1 MHPPEGEIVVS
12 FFENTRKPA
21 GLGGKMMVFL
31 MNLGHRG
38 LSRWGFQFLDLSA
51 DAAALD
57 CGCGGGANLKRLLKS
72 CPEGRVTGVDYSE
85 ISVGKSRVLNQE
97 AVAAGRCRVLQA
109 SVMHLPFSL
118 ETFNAVT
125 AFETVYFWPDL
136 HRSFQE
142 VRRVLKPGGT
152 FLICN
157 ECGGDAPRDEKW
169 TEVVSG
175 MVIYR
180 DAQLKAALEK
190 ADFREIQIHKNRH
203 GWLCVTGRK

>member
-72 CPEGRVTGVDYSE
+72 CP
-85 ISVGKSRVLNQE
+85 
-97 AVAAGRCRVLQA
+97 
-109 SVMHLPFSL
+109 
-118 ETFNAVT
+118 
-125 AFETVYFWPDL
+125 
-136 HRSFQE
+136 
-142 VRRVLKPGGT
+142 
-152 FLICN
+152 
-157 ECGGDAPRDEKW
+157 
-169 TEVVSG
+169 
-175 MVIYR
+175 
-180 DAQLKAALEK
+180 
-190 ADFREIQIHKNRH
+190 
-203 GWLCVTGRK
+203 

>member
-1 MHPPEGEIVVS
+1 MS

-72 CPEGRVTGVDYSE
+72 CPKGRVTGVDYSE

-97 AVAAGRCRVLQA
+97 AVAAGRCQVLQA
-109 SVMHLPFSL
+109 SVMNLPFAPG
-118 ETFNAVT
+118 TFNAVT
-125 AFETVYFWPDL
+125 AFETV
-136 HRSFQE
+136 
-142 VRRVLKPGGT
+142 
-152 FLICN
+152 CN
-157 ECGGDAPRDEKW
+157 
-169 TEVVSG
+169 
-175 MVIYR
+175 
-180 DAQLKAALEK
+180 
-190 ADFREIQIHKNRH
+190 
-203 GWLCVTGRK
+203 VTGMTAVLPSGIAV